1 MEKMR
6 EVKAWSVSNIRH
18 VFDVVSNVLYRDFPW
33 ETFWEISDCIMNPK
47 GKDCEVTAVL
57 FLICPDLR
65 EKAMMKLRGDNEEL
79 GILLNKRSRYVVQP
93 GDLCFPG
100 GGIKKPLDN
109 VLARFF
115 MVFRGSVFSKYP
127 LKIRKAISLLAV
139 TALREAWE
147 EVMLNP
153 FGVKICGV
161 LPPCRLVMFRK
172 VIVPIVGV
180 VEDSS
185 IGVKGNSCEVE
196 KVLWVP
202 FSELLDPSQYAR
214 YRLYNYPSHLNFQDF
229 LCFIH
234 QDGVATEIIWGATFR
249 MVMDFMGKFF
259 DFMPPPAEDLP
270 VVPGILSDAYL
281 GRGR

>member
-1 MEKMR
+1 MEEMR
-6 EVKAWSVSNIRH
+6 EVKAWSVSNIRL

-33 ETFWEISDCIMNPK
+33 ETFWEISDCIMNPE

-65 EKAMMKLRGDNEEL
+65 EKAMMKLRDDNEEL

-147 EVMLNP
+147 EVRLNP